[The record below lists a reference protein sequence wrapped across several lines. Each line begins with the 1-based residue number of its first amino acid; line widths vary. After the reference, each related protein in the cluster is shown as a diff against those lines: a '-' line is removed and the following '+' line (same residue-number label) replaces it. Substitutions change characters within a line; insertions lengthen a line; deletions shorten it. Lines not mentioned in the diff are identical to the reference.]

1 MYLSYT
7 EYVAMGGTLDGSA
20 FSAAERRAEY
30 LINAQAGGQTR
41 NRLSKLPEVPQAVK
55 DCVFELAGYLSA
67 APLPGKQVAS
77 ESQSQGGASESYSYV
92 TMTEEELMAKYE
104 TVIEDY
110 FRGGGI
116 GNLLY
121 RGVRYDESC
130 V

>member
-7 EYVAMGGTLDGSA
+7 EYVAMGGALDSSA

-30 LINAQAGGQTR
+30 LINAQAGGQTG
-41 NRLSKLPEVPQAVK
+41 NRLRKLPEVPQAVK

-67 APLPGKQVAS
+67 APAPGKQVAS

-92 TMTEEELMAKYE
+92 TVTEEELAAKYE

>member
-30 LINAQAGGQTR
+30 LINAQAGGQTG

-121 RGVRYDESC
+121 RGVRYDESR